1 MNNSSPNFLTSSIGK
16 KYLMGFTGL
25 FLILF
30 LVVHV
35 SVNACIFFNDNG
47 ETFNMLAHFMA
58 NNFIFHIIEVGLFL
72 GIIIHIVQAAILT
85 RQNNK
90 ARPQKY
96 AVQNL
101 TVSSKWY
108 SRSMGLLGTLLLM
121 FLIVHLA
128 NFWVPTKV
136 AVFKGEEHNTFESL
150 KLIFSQW
157 YIVAIYLFGLGSL
170 LYHLLHGFQSAFQTF
185 GLNHKKYT
193 PCIKACGFWYSVLIT
208 LIFASMPVVMFFGL
222 IK

>member
-1 MNNSSPNFLTSSIGK
+1 MSNTSPKFLTSSIGK
-16 KYLMGFTGL
+16 KFLMGFTGL
-25 FLILF
+25 FLIIF

-35 SVNACIFFNDNG
+35 SVNACIFFNDSG
-47 ETFNMLAHFMA
+47 ETFNTIAHFMA
-58 NNFIFHIIEVGLFL
+58 TNFIFHIIEVGLFL

-101 TVSSKWY
+101 AVSSKWY
-108 SRSMGLLGTLLLM
+108 SRSMGLLGTLLLL

-136 AVFKGEEHNTFESL
+136 AVMGGEEHNAFESL
-150 KLIFSQW
+150 KLVFSQW
-157 YIVAIYLFGLGSL
+157 YFVVLYLFGLGSL
-170 LYHLLHGFQSAFQTF
+170 FYHLLHGFQSAFQTF
-185 GLNHKKYT
+185 GLNHKKYM
-193 PCIKACGFWYSVLIT
+193 PCIKACGILYSVIIAL
-208 LIFASMPVVMFFGL
+208 LFASMPIVMFLGW

>member
-1 MNNSSPNFLTSSIGK
+1 MSTKSPTFLTSSIGK
-16 KYLMGFTGL
+16 KFLMGFTGL
-25 FLILF
+25 FLISF

-35 SVNACIFFNDNG
+35 CINACIYFNDSG
-47 ETFNMLAHFMA
+47 ATFNMLAGFMA
-58 NNFIFHIIEVGLFL
+58 HNIIIRVVEVGLFL
-72 GIIIHIVQAAILT
+72 GIILHVVQALILT
-85 RQNNK
+85 LQNNK

-96 AVQNL
+96 AVQNSA
-101 TVSSKWY
+101 VSSKWY

-128 NFWVPTKV
+128 NFWVPTKI

-150 KLIFSQW
+150 KTTFSNP
-157 YIVAIYLFGLGSL
+157 IILVVYLLGLVSL
-170 LYHLLHGFQSAFQTF
+170 FYHLLHGFQSAFQTF

-193 PCIKACGFWYSVLIT
+193 PCIKSFGFWYSVILV
-208 LIFASMPVVMFFGL
+208 LLFASMPITLFLGL